1 MADIIE
7 YNPDDLIVAN
17 KVINYFESFD
27 TSYYLSGNY
36 LINPDLSAVSEV
48 EQKYWKVDTGAV
60 VEMSTEEKEDIDD
73 YNNEQSEANDKRYD
87 FEKRE
92 LKYYKMLM
100 RLDRKKIEWDMN
112 NIDLKT
118 FAEDLLAD
126 NQDLMELFIHG
137 ISNPLVVF
145 IDTYDANNA
154 KFTQAIQDE
163 LIGIL
168 NS

>member
-17 KVINYFESFD
+17 KVINYFDSFD

-112 NIDLKT
+112 NTDLKI
-118 FAEDLLAD
+118 FVEDLLASG
-126 NQDLMELFIHG
+126 QAQQLFIHN
-137 ISNPLVVF
+137 ITNPLIVF
-145 IDTYDANNA
+145 IDGYDGTNV

-168 NS
+168 NE